1 MDHKYR
7 PQDPATARNPK
18 RKAELEAKM
27 KKYEEGKDAGSKS
40 SLYEEGSVH
49 AGMIAEALKKLPK
62 KTGTLYRGARMTPA
76 DFAKAYAPGQ
86 VITCEAFVSQSTSK
100 DTARDFASGKT
111 GQPKDDATVSVFS
124 IAKITDARDI
134 MALSVVGDAEQELL
148 LLPGAKLVVEKI
160 EDDTDQQP
168 GNPTATDWKIV
179 HLKQIE

>member
-1 MDHKYR
+1 M
-7 PQDPATARNPK
+7 
-18 RKAELEAKM
+18 
-27 KKYEEGKDAGSKS
+27 
-40 SLYEEGSVH
+40 
-49 AGMIAEALKKLPK
+49 
-62 KTGTLYRGARMTPA
+62 
-76 DFAKAYAPGQ
+76 
-86 VITCEAFVSQSTSK
+86 SQSTSK

-148 LLPGAKLVVEKI
+148 LLPGSKLVVEKI
-160 EDDTDQQP
+160 EDDTDQEP